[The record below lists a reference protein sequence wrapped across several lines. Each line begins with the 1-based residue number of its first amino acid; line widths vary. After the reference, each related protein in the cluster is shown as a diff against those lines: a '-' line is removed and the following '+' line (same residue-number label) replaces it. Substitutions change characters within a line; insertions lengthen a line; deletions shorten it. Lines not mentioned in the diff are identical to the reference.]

1 LYFGA
6 VNVYNIS
13 SSVHLIQLPIQIFGS
28 LQNKLLCTMIQIKNT
43 KLIIHI
49 LGWLFFLS
57 LPLLFI
63 ISMPGTNNTFENLIT
78 DWQYWYSILFF
89 VAIYYLHSLV
99 LLPKLLFDNKLSI
112 YFAVIIALFVIVF
125 LAKPFEQLISST
137 SAMHEMMPPMANDM
151 AQQGIKP
158 PPNWPPMQ
166 PKRPQVDIIS
176 ILFFILMI
184 GISIANSMNE
194 KWRNAITKAAI
205 AEAEKANAELSFLKA
220 QINPHFLFNTL
231 NNIYSLAVIKDDN
244 TPDSIMKLSNIMR
257 YVTDDG
263 LENYVPL
270 QREIDCITDYIDLQ
284 RLRLGSKVQLS
295 YEVKGRLSDKQIAP
309 LILITFIENVFKYGL
324 SNNQHSIIVISI
336 LAEDRAINFYC
347 ENNIFATHTHLER
360 SGIGITN
367 TKKRLQFLYPNKHLL
382 TINQENN
389 KFIVQLTLQL

>member
-1 LYFGA
+1 
-6 VNVYNIS
+6 
-13 SSVHLIQLPIQIFGS
+13 
-28 LQNKLLCTMIQIKNT
+28 MIQIKNT

-99 LLPKLLFDNKLSI
+99 LLPKLFFDNKLSI

-194 KWRNAITKAAI
+194 KWRNAITKTAI

-309 LILITFIENVFKYGL
+309 LVLITFIENIFKYGL
-324 SNNQHSIIVISI
+324 SNNQHSVIVISI
-336 LAEDRAINFYC
+336 SAEERTINFYC
-347 ENNIFATHTHLER
+347 ENNIFAIHTHLER

>member
-1 LYFGA
+1 
-6 VNVYNIS
+6 
-13 SSVHLIQLPIQIFGS
+13 
-28 LQNKLLCTMIQIKNT
+28 MIQIKNT

-63 ISMPGTNNTFENLIT
+63 ISMPGTQNTFMSLVF
-78 DWQYWYSILFF
+78 DWHYWYCIVFF
-89 VAIYYLHSLV
+89 IAIYYVHSLC
-99 LLPKLLFDNKLSI
+99 LLPKFFFDDKKAFYLMAVTLLGI
-112 YFAVIIALFVIVF
+112 VVFVI
-125 LAKPFEQLISST
+125 KPFEQLISNVASIGT
-137 SAMHEMMPPMANDM
+137 MMPPRPDEFMPREL
-151 AQQGIKP
+151 KP
-158 PPNWPPMQ
+158 PPNWPQMQ
-166 PKRPQVDIIS
+166 PKRPQIDIIS
-176 ILFFILMI
+176 ILFFVLAI
-184 GISIANSMNE
+184 GVGMAESISS

-263 LENYVPL
+263 VENYVPL

-284 RLRLGSKVQLS
+284 RLRLGSKVQLQ
-295 YEVKGRLSDKQIAP
+295 YEVKGKLFDKQIAP

-324 SNNQHSIIVISI
+324 SNNQHSVIVIIIS
-336 LAEDRAINFYC
+336 AEERTINFYC
-347 ENNIFATHTHLER
+347 ENSIFVTHTNLER

-367 TKKRLQFLYPNKHLL
+367 TKKRLQYLYPNKHLL
-382 TINQENN
+382 TINEANN